1 MSSRSVK
8 VIGADGKDTG
18 DVELPDVFNSPVRL
32 DVISRAVIA
41 QQSRGFQPQGRN
53 RMAGKRTTAESF
65 GVGRALSRVPRISD
79 PPLSGEGAFAPGTV
93 GGRLAFPPTPLKKLI
108 KQINR
113 KERRLALRSAIA
125 FTASK
130 EAVKER
136 GHRFDDDLDFPLVVS
151 DDLEKYS
158 RTSEAK
164 ALMVT
169 LGVWDDIERV
179 QDTVK
184 IRNHKR
190 KHRIGPLIVVS
201 DSRRA
206 GKAFGNL
213 AGVDV
218 VAVKDL
224 NVEALAPGTRP
235 GRLTVWTESAVK
247 ELASRAW

>member
-1 MSSRSVK
+1 LGSKSAK
-8 VIGADGKDTG
+8 VIGVDGKDAG
-18 DVELPDVFNSPVRL
+18 DVELPEVFTSPVRL

-65 GVGRALSRVPRISD
+65 GVGRAMSRVPRISE
-79 PPLSGEGAFAPGTV
+79 PPLSGQGAFAPGTV
-93 GGRLAFPPTPLKKLI
+93 GGRLAFPPTSLKKLI

-151 DDLEKYS
+151 DELEKYS
-158 RTSEAK
+158 RASEAK
-164 ALMVT
+164 ALMMT

-184 IRNHKR
+184 IRNHKKKR
-190 KHRIGPLIVVS
+190 RVGPLVVVS
-201 DSRRA
+201 DSRMA

-224 NVEALAPGTRP
+224 SVEALAPGTRP
-235 GRLTVWTESAVK
+235 GRLTIWTESAVK

>member
-1 MSSRSVK
+1 MSSKSVK
-8 VIGADGKDTG
+8 VIGVDGKDTG
-18 DVELPDVFNSPVRL
+18 DVQLPDVFNSPVRL

-41 QQSRGFQPQGRN
+41 QQSRSFQPQGRN

-93 GGRLAFPPTPLKKLI
+93 GGRLAFPPTSLKKLI

-136 GHRFDDDLDFPLVVS
+136 GHRFDEDLDFPLVVS
-151 DDLEKYS
+151 DELEKYS
-158 RTSEAK
+158 RASEAK
-164 ALMVT
+164 ALMIT

-184 IRNHKR
+184 IRNHKK
-190 KHRIGPLIVVS
+190 KHRIGPLVVVS
-201 DSRRA
+201 DSRMA

-224 NVEALAPGTRP
+224 SVEALAPGTRP
-235 GRLTVWTESAVK
+235 GRLTIWTESAVK